1 VEVTGRDVVEVN
13 APDLPDAERGRTRA
27 GAGQVVELEHG
38 HVRAV
43 AAAVEEAARRRVV
56 SRGRDHL
63 DERVAERHDRVAK
76 PEVVDVGIGV
86 RVAQRQGAAEVGDGG
101 VEVAGRDHGLTKA
114 KHRATLPR

>member
-1 VEVTGRDVVEVN
+1 MDRGDVVELDG
-13 APDLPDAERGRTRA
+13 PDLADAQRRRPRA
-27 GAGQVVELEHG
+27 GAGEIVDLEHG

-63 DERVAERHDRVAK
+63 DERVTERHDRVAE

-86 RVAQRQGAAEVGDGG
+86 GVAQRQGVAELGDGG
-101 VEVAGRDHGLTKA
+101 VEVAGGDHGLTKA
-114 KHRATLPR
+114 KHRATLSR